1 MTLNILKEYCTLS
14 LWRIFACFLYNYYL
28 HSNVKMRII
37 KLKIAPLSRT
47 ISSKM
52 KIIQCMFNV
61 SFLAFPI
68 HCYVSRNN
76 SLAIP
81 KRKNMVNAYV
91 GIKLNVPYTY
101 SIYIYIACS
110 SYALPIREFSCFSLS
125 LSPGFGHLNQELKYC
140 NFIRPSAHRL
150 F

>member
-1 MTLNILKEYCTLS
+1 
-14 LWRIFACFLYNYYL
+14 
-28 HSNVKMRII
+28 MRII
-37 KLKIAPLSRT
+37 KIKIAPLSRT

-81 KRKNMVNAYV
+81 KRKYMANAYV

-101 SIYIYIACS
+101 SIYIYCMQFLRAANQGIF
-110 SYALPIREFSCFSLS
+110 LLLSLS

-140 NFIRPSAHRL
+140 NCIRPSAHRL
-150 F
+150 FQMVSQYFVGFSPRKRERESTVCM

>member
-1 MTLNILKEYCTLS
+1 
-14 LWRIFACFLYNYYL
+14 
-28 HSNVKMRII
+28 MRII

-47 ISSKM
+47 IPSKM
-52 KIIQCMFNV
+52 NIIQCMFNV
-61 SFLAFPI
+61 SFPAFPI

-76 SLAIP
+76 SLAIT
-81 KRKNMVNAYV
+81 KRKYMVNAYV

-140 NFIRPSAHRL
+140 NCIRPSAHRL
-150 F
+150 FQMLSQYFVGFSPRKRERESTICKLEIEKYV